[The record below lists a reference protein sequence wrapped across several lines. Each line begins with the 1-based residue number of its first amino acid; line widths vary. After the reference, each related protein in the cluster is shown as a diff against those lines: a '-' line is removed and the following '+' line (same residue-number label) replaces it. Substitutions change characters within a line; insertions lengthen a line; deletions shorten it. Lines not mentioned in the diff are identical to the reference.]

1 VSRLPDLDDFLDPTS
16 LTSQQLY
23 TLQSETWA
31 QGADY
36 MREYIINLIRD
47 RVSKAKEYADNG
59 QVTAMQ
65 RKVSYE
71 DLEAI
76 SEAIIYDIEK
86 ETNEL

>member
-1 VSRLPDLDDFLDPTS
+1 
-16 LTSQQLY
+16 
-23 TLQSETWA
+23 
-31 QGADY
+31 
-36 MREYIINLIRD
+36 MREYIIKLIRD

-76 SEAIIYDIEK
+76 SEAIIYGIEK
-86 ETNEL
+86 DQK

>member
-1 VSRLPDLDDFLDPTS
+1 MMGRLLDLDDFLDPKS
-16 LTSQQLY
+16 LTPQQLY
-23 TLQSETWA
+23 RLQSETWA

-36 MREYIINLIRD
+36 MREYIIKLIRD

-76 SEAIIYDIEK
+76 SEAIIYGIEK
-86 ETNEL
+86 DQK